1 MLNLPNAITLTRIAL
16 VVVFTAA
23 VSVADRY
30 SWGYLAALVTFILAA
45 CTDWLDGYLA
55 RRLNQVTTFG
65 KLIDPLADKIAVSAA
80 FIYLTGEGLCPAWI
94 TILIISREFLVTGL
108 RQIAQDHGV
117 IIPAGTS
124 GKWKTAFQLAFCI
137 ACLLALTWTHTPE
150 YLPSITDRLA
160 ALCLWH
166 GSGASNLLYQ
176 VTLWGSVILTV
187 YSGAVYC
194 AAPAN
199 SCSVENCLFPHPSG
213 DRGNIVHSPGHFIY
227 REHDFIPPGSCMK
240 ECMRNLPL
248 SPFLHMLK
256 PWNVQA
262 VHPLFRKMNA
272 STALKSPYLSLT
284 LRSAKTFKGSSCLPE
299 GLALI

>member
-23 VSVADRY
+23 VSIADRY
-30 SWGYLAALVTFILAA
+30 SWGYVAALVTFILAA

-80 FIYLTGEGLCPAWI
+80 FIYLTGVELCPVWA

-108 RQIAQDHGV
+108 RQIAQDHGI

-150 YLPSITDRLA
+150 YLPSFLDQPVARIRSLQFPVPVHAVGLHHPDRLFR
-160 ALCLWH
+160 
-166 GSGASNLLYQ
+166 GRLLRGRAQ
-176 VTLWGSVILTV
+176 IFQSVDSMTV
-187 YSGAVYC
+187 
-194 AAPAN
+194 N
-199 SCSVENCLFPHPSG
+199 
-213 DRGNIVHSPGHFIY
+213 
-227 REHDFIPPGSCMK
+227 K
-240 ECMRNLPL
+240 
-248 SPFLHMLK
+248 
-256 PWNVQA
+256 
-262 VHPLFRKMNA
+262 
-272 STALKSPYLSLT
+272 
-284 LRSAKTFKGSSCLPE
+284 
-299 GLALI
+299 

>member
-23 VSVADRY
+23 VGVADQY

-94 TILIISREFLVTGL
+94 TILVISREFLVTGL

-150 YLPSITDRLA
+150 YLPSIADRLA

-176 VTLWGSVILTV
+176 VTLWGSVLLTV

-194 AAPAN
+194 AGA
-199 SCSVENCLFPHPSG
+199 
-213 DRGNIVHSPGHFIY
+213 R
-227 REHDFIPPGSCMK
+227 K
-240 ECMRNLPL
+240 
-248 SPFLHMLK
+248 FL
-256 PWNVQA
+256 Q
-262 VHPLFRKMNA
+262 R
-272 STALKSPYLSLT
+272 
-284 LRSAKTFKGSSCLPE
+284 
-299 GLALI
+299 

>member
-23 VSVADRY
+23 VSIADQY

-80 FIYLTGEGLCPAWI
+80 FIYLTGVGLCPVWV

-137 ACLLALTWTHTPE
+137 ASLLALTWTHTPE
-150 YLPSITDRLA
+150 YLPSFLDQLA

-166 GSGASNLLYQ
+166 GSGASNFLYQ
-176 VTLWGSVILTV
+176 FTLW
-187 YSGAVYC
+187 
-194 AAPAN
+194 AP
-199 SCSVENCLFPHPSG
+199 
-213 DRGNIVHSPGHFIY
+213 
-227 REHDFIPPGSCMK
+227 
-240 ECMRNLPL
+240 
-248 SPFLHMLK
+248 
-256 PWNVQA
+256 
-262 VHPLFRKMNA
+262 
-272 STALKSPYLSLT
+272 
-284 LRSAKTFKGSSCLPE
+284 SS
-299 GLALI
+299 

>member
-117 IIPAGTS
+117 IILRNVR
-124 GKWKTAFQLAFCI
+124 KWKTAFQLAFCI

-160 ALCLWH
+160 AALPVARFRRFQFAVP
-166 GSGASNLLYQ
+166 GY
-176 VTLWGSVILTV
+176 TV
-187 YSGAVYC
+187 GVR
-194 AAPAN
+194 
-199 SCSVENCLFPHPSG
+199 HP
-213 DRGNIVHSPGHFIY
+213 DR
-227 REHDFIPPGSCMK
+227 
-240 ECMRNLPL
+240 
-248 SPFLHMLK
+248 
-256 PWNVQA
+256 
-262 VHPLFRKMNA
+262 LFRSRLLRGRPQIPA
-272 STALKSPYLSLT
+272 ALKIAFSPIRPETEAT
-284 LRSAKTFKGSSCLPE
+284 LFILRDISYTGSMISFRRVPV
-299 GLALI
+299 

>member
-23 VSVADRY
+23 VSVADQY

-45 CTDWLDGYLA
+45 CTDWLDGHLA

-137 ACLLALTWTHTPE
+137 ACHVP
-150 YLPSITDRLA
+150 
-160 ALCLWH
+160 
-166 GSGASNLLYQ
+166 
-176 VTLWGSVILTV
+176 
-187 YSGAVYC
+187 AV
-194 AAPAN
+194 A
-199 SCSVENCLFPHPSG
+199 
-213 DRGNIVHSPGHFIY
+213 
-227 REHDFIPPGSCMK
+227 
-240 ECMRNLPL
+240 
-248 SPFLHMLK
+248 
-256 PWNVQA
+256 
-262 VHPLFRKMNA
+262 
-272 STALKSPYLSLT
+272 
-284 LRSAKTFKGSSCLPE
+284 
-299 GLALI
+299 

>member
-137 ACLLALTWTHTPE
+137 ACLLALPLALAACHGRIRRNTC
-150 YLPSITDRLA
+150 LPSRTG
-160 ALCLWH
+160 W
-166 GSGASNLLYQ
+166 
-176 VTLWGSVILTV
+176 
-187 YSGAVYC
+187 
-194 AAPAN
+194 P
-199 SCSVENCLFPHPSG
+199 
-213 DRGNIVHSPGHFIY
+213 
-227 REHDFIPPGSCMK
+227 
-240 ECMRNLPL
+240 
-248 SPFLHMLK
+248 
-256 PWNVQA
+256 
-262 VHPLFRKMNA
+262 
-272 STALKSPYLSLT
+272 
-284 LRSAKTFKGSSCLPE
+284 RSACGTVPALPTCCTRLHYGVPSS
-299 GLALI
+299 

>member
-23 VSVADRY
+23 VSVADQY

-150 YLPSITDRLA
+150 YLPSIADRLA

-176 VTLWGSVILTV
+176 VTLWGLR
-187 YSGAVYC
+187 
-194 AAPAN
+194 
-199 SCSVENCLFPHPSG
+199 HP
-213 DRGNIVHSPGHFIY
+213 DR
-227 REHDFIPPGSCMK
+227 
-240 ECMRNLPL
+240 
-248 SPFLHMLK
+248 
-256 PWNVQA
+256 
-262 VHPLFRKMNA
+262 LFRSGLLRGRPQIPATLNVVF
-272 STALKSPYLSLT
+272 SPSV
-284 LRSAKTFKGSSCLPE
+284 RRVKQHFSFSGIFRIPGA
-299 GLALI
+299 

>member
-1 MLNLPNAITLTRIAL
+1 MPQNSGNGKQKLKRAHHASGCLYLRIPFSFSVRLFPEISFLNPAKKLATGRHLSPNKPRMLNLPNAITLTRIAL

-23 VSVADRY
+23 VSVADQY

-150 YLPSITDRLA
+150 YLPSIADRLA

-194 AAPAN
+194 AGA
-199 SCSVENCLFPHPSG
+199 
-213 DRGNIVHSPGHFIY
+213 R
-227 REHDFIPPGSCMK
+227 K
-240 ECMRNLPL
+240 
-248 SPFLHMLK
+248 FL
-256 PWNVQA
+256 Q
-262 VHPLFRKMNA
+262 R
-272 STALKSPYLSLT
+272 
-284 LRSAKTFKGSSCLPE
+284 
-299 GLALI
+299 

>member
-80 FIYLTGEGLCPAWI
+80 FIYLTGVGLCPVWV

-150 YLPSITDRLA
+150 YLPSIADRLA

-194 AAPAN
+194 AGA
-199 SCSVENCLFPHPSG
+199 
-213 DRGNIVHSPGHFIY
+213 R
-227 REHDFIPPGSCMK
+227 K
-240 ECMRNLPL
+240 
-248 SPFLHMLK
+248 FL
-256 PWNVQA
+256 Q
-262 VHPLFRKMNA
+262 R
-272 STALKSPYLSLT
+272 
-284 LRSAKTFKGSSCLPE
+284 
-299 GLALI
+299 

>member
-108 RQIAQDHGV
+108 RQIAQDHDVRQMENRLPAGLLHRLPAGPDMDAYAG
-117 IIPAGTS
+117 IPAFHHGPA
-124 GKWKTAFQLAFCI
+124 GRALPVARFRRFQLAVPGYTVGFR
-137 ACLLALTWTHTPE
+137 HP
-150 YLPSITDRLA
+150 DRLFRSRLLRGRPQIPA
-160 ALCLWH
+160 ALKIAFSPIRPETEATLFILRDISYT
-166 GSGASNLLYQ
+166 GSMIS
-176 VTLWGSVILTV
+176 
-187 YSGAVYC
+187 
-194 AAPAN
+194 
-199 SCSVENCLFPHPSG
+199 
-213 DRGNIVHSPGHFIY
+213 
-227 REHDFIPPGSCMK
+227 
-240 ECMRNLPL
+240 
-248 SPFLHMLK
+248 
-256 PWNVQA
+256 
-262 VHPLFRKMNA
+262 FRRV
-272 STALKSPYLSLT
+272 PV
-284 LRSAKTFKGSSCLPE
+284 
-299 GLALI
+299 

>member
-1 MLNLPNAITLTRIAL
+1 MENRLPAGLLHRLPAGPDMDAYAGIPAFHHGPAGRAL
-16 VVVFTAA
+16 PVERFRRLQLA
-23 VSVADRY
+23 VPGYTVGFRHPDRLFR
-30 SWGYLAALVTFILAA
+30 SRLLRGRPQIPAAL
-45 CTDWLDGYLA
+45 
-55 RRLNQVTTFG
+55 
-65 KLIDPLADKIAVSAA
+65 KIAFSP
-80 FIYLTGEGLCPAWI
+80 IRP
-94 TILIISREFLVTGL
+94 
-108 RQIAQDHGV
+108 
-117 IIPAGTS
+117 
-124 GKWKTAFQLAFCI
+124 
-137 ACLLALTWTHTPE
+137 
-150 YLPSITDRLA
+150 
-160 ALCLWH
+160 
-166 GSGASNLLYQ
+166 
-176 VTLWGSVILTV
+176 
-187 YSGAVYC
+187 
-194 AAPAN
+194 
-199 SCSVENCLFPHPSG
+199 G

>member
-23 VSVADRY
+23 VSVADQY

-124 GKWKTAFQLAFCI
+124 GK
-137 ACLLALTWTHTPE
+137 CLLALTWTHTPE
-150 YLPSITDRLA
+150 YLPSIADRLA

-194 AAPAN
+194 AGA
-199 SCSVENCLFPHPSG
+199 
-213 DRGNIVHSPGHFIY
+213 R
-227 REHDFIPPGSCMK
+227 K
-240 ECMRNLPL
+240 
-248 SPFLHMLK
+248 FLK
-256 PWNVQA
+256 
-262 VHPLFRKMNA
+262 
-272 STALKSPYLSLT
+272 
-284 LRSAKTFKGSSCLPE
+284 
-299 GLALI
+299 

>member
-23 VSVADRY
+23 VSVADQY

-150 YLPSITDRLA
+150 YLPSIADRRALPVARFRRIQLAVPGYAVGLRHPDRLFRSRLLRGCPQIPEIGGHTSFTT
-160 ALCLWH
+160 LCSFLPQ
-166 GSGASNLLYQ
+166 Y
-176 VTLWGSVILTV
+176 
-187 YSGAVYC
+187 
-194 AAPAN
+194 
-199 SCSVENCLFPHPSG
+199 PSG
-213 DRGNIVHSPGHFIY
+213 ITPGNIPPTGPLPDPGGH
-227 REHDFIPPGSCMK
+227 H
-240 ECMRNLPL
+240 
-248 SPFLHMLK
+248 
-256 PWNVQA
+256 
-262 VHPLFRKMNA
+262 
-272 STALKSPYLSLT
+272 T
-284 LRSAKTFKGSSCLPE
+284 SA
-299 GLALI
+299 